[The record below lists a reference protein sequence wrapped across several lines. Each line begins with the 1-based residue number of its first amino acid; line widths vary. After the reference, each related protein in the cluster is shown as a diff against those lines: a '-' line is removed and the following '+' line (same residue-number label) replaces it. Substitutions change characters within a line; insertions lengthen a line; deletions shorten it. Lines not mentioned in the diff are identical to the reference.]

1 MKKAINYFTKNW
13 TTILLS
19 LGALIIFGVV
29 IPDQISQMKI
39 KNSAMRSIS
48 NNGLIF
54 KGDTII
60 VSNLSNV
67 VFLPEDRDSLKILF
81 NKADKL
87 TERIYENRHRIGEFQ
102 KVIGTLHNG
111 KLTVKYHYNMF
122 NFDGKLIVKYHYNM
136 FDFVSLSFEGN
147 NNWFFGS
154 IHMMY
159 NDDADKFIYIL
170 TKYKKY
176 QDEAIKEAN
185 KEIAKRNK
193 ILKELKS
200 I

>member
-1 MKKAINYFTKNW
+1 MKNSLKDSSSSFFKKNW

-111 KLTVKYHYNMF
+111 KLTVKYHY
-122 NFDGKLIVKYHYNM
+122 DM